1 MTKMKQMNAVRQPL
15 PKQQTRIEK
24 LKSLEILNTEIEA
37 EFEAITQV
45 ATYICDTPISLIS
58 LIEEDRQWYKSARG
72 VGDLKETP
80 IKDSI
85 CINVINSDSGEMMV
99 NDLRKDERFVDNP
112 FVVNQP
118 NIKFYS
124 GVSIETSDGHRL
136 GSLCVIDTKPRTLTE
151 EQLNCIRVLADYTVK
166 LIELRKSNRQL
177 EERKESLMTANNDLE
192 QYAYAIAHDIKA
204 PLRIMSSFTS
214 LLLRKAAPKLNK
226 EEKEYLYYIVKSA
239 KNLSNYTQNLLKFS
253 KNIQVNIETCTF
265 VDLNQLMN
273 DINQMLNPDKKVM
286 LLYDSNL
293 PTIFVAKTGLQQ
305 ILYNLINN
313 SIRYKDAEATS
324 PFVGFEVEEKK
335 NEYEFTIVDNGIGIS
350 KERQAT
356 LFSLFTSDKMNKES
370 TGIGLSVVQRLVKK
384 MGGQLSISSKL
395 GKGTTIKFTI
405 KRID

>member
-1 MTKMKQMNAVRQPL
+1 MNAVAQL
-15 PKQQTRIEK
+15 PIKKQTRIEK
-24 LKSLEILNTEIEA
+24 LKSLEILDTETEA

-80 IKDSI
+80 IQHSI
-85 CINVINSDSGEMMV
+85 CVNVINDESGEMAI
-99 NDLRKDERFVDNP
+99 NDLREDERFADNP
-112 FVVNQP
+112 FVVNNP
-118 NIKFYS
+118 NIKSYT

-136 GSLCVIDTKPRTLTE
+136 GTLCVIDTKPRTLTE

-166 LIELRKSNRQL
+166 LIELRKSNQQL
-177 EERKESLMTANNDLE
+177 EERKNNLLTANNDLE

-204 PLRIMSSFTS
+204 PLRIISSFTNI
-214 LLLRKAAPKLNK
+214 LLRKAGSKLSK

-239 KNLSNYTQNLLKFS
+239 KELSNYTHNLLQFS
-253 KNIQVNIETCTF
+253 KNVQVDTETCTF
-265 VDLNQLMN
+265 VDLNQLMDDLN
-273 DINQMLNPDKKVM
+273 LMLNPKKQVM

-293 PTIFVAKTGLQQ
+293 PHVFVAKTGLQQ
-305 ILYNLINN
+305 ILKNLISN
-313 SIRYKDAEATS
+313 SIRYRDTEATS
-324 PFVGFEVEEKK
+324 SFVGFEVVEKEEI
-335 NEYEFTIVDNGIGIS
+335 YEFTIVDNGIGIS
-350 KERQAT
+350 EERQAT
-356 LFSLFTSDKMNKES
+356 LFELFTRNKMIKDS

-384 MGGQLSISSKL
+384 MGGQLNISSKS